1 MIIIFAFCGISS
13 ALADIVITGTR
24 FVYPEKEREVTVKI
38 DNVGDKPALA
48 QVWID
53 AGDPNATPETAKA
66 PFTITPPINR
76 IKNPYSG

>member
-48 QVWID
+48 QVWIRR
-53 AGDPNATPETAKA
+53 GP
-66 PFTITPPINR
+66 
-76 IKNPYSG
+76 